1 MNIETFDHLLQ
12 AARSQPL
19 PQRLLMV
26 FATAELPDGATA
38 AQRAEFEAGEGGALV
53 PAACVDKS
61 PDELSTF
68 DALVQEAGQFALDW
82 RVVFVAALS
91 GCTQTAPGSA
101 EVEGAL
107 QTMVER
113 IKQGDIGRYL
123 PFDRQGR
130 AIQLG

>member
-1 MNIETFDHLLQ
+1 MDISTFDDLLA
-12 AARSQPL
+12 AARAQPQ

-38 AQRAEFEAGEGGALV
+38 AQRAEFEAGAGGALV

-68 DALVQEAGQFALDW
+68 EALVQEAGQFALDW
-82 RVVFVAALS
+82 RMVFVAALS
-91 GCTQTAPGSA
+91 GSTQTAPGSA
-101 EVEGAL
+101 EVVGAL

-113 IKQGDIGRYL
+113 IKLGDIGRYL
-123 PFDRQGR
+123 AFDRQGR